1 MLSILRISNFALID
15 TLELNLSSGF
25 SVITGE
31 TGSGKSILLHAL
43 NLILGERADFSVI
56 GPENSK
62 CFVEAEFLIN
72 ESFTDFFTS
81 NDLDFSKVVVVRREI
96 NTQGKSRAFI
106 NDTPVSL
113 SILRE
118 FSSRLVI
125 IHSQYNTLELR
136 EKEFQLDV
144 LDCLAGL
151 EEERKKYL
159 KKYLDWKTHKL
170 ELEKLKSEYLEQSK
184 LLDYNQFQLSEL
196 EALNLYQVDYLRIEE
211 ELNEIEHAEELKQT
225 FHSIS
230 ESLGSE
236 IGVYTQLAA
245 LKSTIERVRINSS
258 KLVEIKSRI
267 QTLIP
272 DVKDIL
278 EEAEQ
283 FLDELSINP
292 QRQEELTT
300 ALDQYNRIISK
311 HQKKNQQEL
320 IEFQSELAKMVD
332 YSSDIEDEI
341 SKLENV
347 VQQEYDDAI
356 IFSGVLHSKRVNAVN
371 SISLSIQSIL
381 KDLNLKDTLLLF
393 QLRDS
398 GQLSN
403 FGTTEIDLLFS
414 SNKGIAPISIEK
426 AASGGELS
434 RVMLALQKL
443 ISEKRQLPTMIF
455 DEIDTGVSGEVA
467 HKMASLLGSMS
478 SHTQLLAITHLPQ
491 VAAKAKHH
499 ARVSKIQK
507 GERVISQVEWLV
519 EDRKIEEIARLMSG
533 EKITDAAIQNAKNLI
548 LN

>member
-245 LKSTIERVRINSS
+245 LKSILERVRINSS

-300 ALDQYNRIISK
+300 ALDHYNRIISK

>member
-15 TLELNLSSGF
+15 TLELNLSRGF

-151 EEERKKYL
+151 EEERKNYL

-170 ELEKLKSEYLEQSK
+170 ELEKLKSEFLDQSK

-196 EALNLYQVDYLRIEE
+196 EALNLRQVDYLRIEE

-230 ESLGSE
+230 VSLGSE
-236 IGVYTQLAA
+236 VGVHAQLAA
-245 LKSTIERVRINSS
+245 LKSSLERVRINSS
-258 KLVEIKSRI
+258 KLAEIKSRI
-267 QTLIP
+267 QTIIP

-292 QRQEELTT
+292 QRQEELTL

-320 IEFQSELAKMVD
+320 VELQTELAKMVD

-341 SKLENV
+341 EKLENV

-356 IFSGVLHSKRVNAVN
+356 IFSGVLHSKRVNSVN
-371 SISLSIQSIL
+371 SISSSIQRIL
-381 KDLNLKDTLLLF
+381 EDLNLKDTLLLF

-414 SNKGIAPISIEK
+414 ANKGIAPISIEK

>member
-15 TLELNLSSGF
+15 TLELNLSRGF

-56 GPENSK
+56 GPKNSK

-151 EEERKKYL
+151 EEERKNYL

-170 ELEKLKSEYLEQSK
+170 ELEKLKSEFLDQSK

-196 EALNLYQVDYLRIEE
+196 EALNLRQVDYLRIEE

-230 ESLGSE
+230 VSLGSE
-236 IGVYTQLAA
+236 VGVHAQLAA
-245 LKSTIERVRINSS
+245 LKSSLERVRINSS
-258 KLVEIKSRI
+258 KLAEIKSRI
-267 QTLIP
+267 QTIIP

-292 QRQEELTT
+292 QRQEELTL

-320 IEFQSELAKMVD
+320 VELQTELAKMVD

-341 SKLENV
+341 EKLENV

-356 IFSGVLHSKRVNAVN
+356 IFSGVLHSKRVNSVN
-371 SISLSIQSIL
+371 SISSSIQRIL
-381 KDLNLKDTLLLF
+381 EDMNLKDTLLLF

-414 SNKGIAPISIEK
+414 ANKGIAPISIEK

>member
-113 SILRE
+113 SILRD

-151 EEERKKYL
+151 EEERKNYL
-159 KKYLDWKTHKL
+159 KKYLDWKTHKV

-184 LLDYNQFQLSEL
+184 SLDYNQFQLSEL
-196 EALNLYQVDYLRIEE
+196 EALNLRQVDYLRIEE

-230 ESLGSE
+230 VSLGSE
-236 IGVYTQLAA
+236 VGVHAQLAA
-245 LKSTIERVRINSS
+245 LKSSLERVRINSS
-258 KLVEIKSRI
+258 KLAEIKSRI
-267 QTLIP
+267 QTIIP

-292 QRQEELTT
+292 QRQEELTL

-320 IEFQSELAKMVD
+320 VELQTELAKMVD

-341 SKLENV
+341 EKLENV

-356 IFSGVLHSKRVNAVN
+356 IFSGVLHSKRVNSVN
-371 SISLSIQSIL
+371 SISSSIQRIL
-381 KDLNLKDTLLLF
+381 EDLNLKDTLLLF

-414 SNKGIAPISIEK
+414 ANKGIAPISIEK

-507 GERVISQVEWLV
+507 GHRVISQVEWLV

>member
-245 LKSTIERVRINSS
+245 LKSILERVRINSS

>member
-15 TLELNLSSGF
+15 TLELNLSRGF

-151 EEERKKYL
+151 EEERKNYL

-170 ELEKLKSEYLEQSK
+170 ELEKLKSEFLDQSK

-196 EALNLYQVDYLRIEE
+196 ETLNLRQVDYLRIEE

-230 ESLGSE
+230 VSLGSE
-236 IGVYTQLAA
+236 VGVHAQLAA
-245 LKSTIERVRINSS
+245 LKSSLERVRINSS
-258 KLVEIKSRI
+258 KLAEIKSRI
-267 QTLIP
+267 QTIIP

-292 QRQEELTT
+292 QRQEELTL

-320 IEFQSELAKMVD
+320 VELQTELAKMVD

-341 SKLENV
+341 EKLENV

-356 IFSGVLHSKRVNAVN
+356 IFSGVLHSKRVNSVN
-371 SISLSIQSIL
+371 SISSSIQRIL
-381 KDLNLKDTLLLF
+381 EDLNLKDTLLLF

-414 SNKGIAPISIEK
+414 ANKGIAPISIEK

-507 GERVISQVEWLV
+507 GDRVISQVEWLV

>member
-151 EEERKKYL
+151 EEERKNYL

-245 LKSTIERVRINSS
+245 LKSTLERVRINSS

-300 ALDQYNRIISK
+300 ALDHYNRIISK

-414 SNKGIAPISIEK
+414 ANKGIAPISIEK

>member
-15 TLELNLSSGF
+15 TLELNLSRGF

-43 NLILGERADFSVI
+43 NLILGERADFLVI

-151 EEERKKYL
+151 EEERKNYL

-170 ELEKLKSEYLEQSK
+170 ELEKLKSEFLDQSK

-196 EALNLYQVDYLRIEE
+196 EALNLRQVDYLRIEE

-230 ESLGSE
+230 VSLGSE
-236 IGVYTQLAA
+236 VGVHAQLAA
-245 LKSTIERVRINSS
+245 LKSSLERVRINSS
-258 KLVEIKSRI
+258 KLAEIKSRI
-267 QTLIP
+267 QTIIP

-292 QRQEELTT
+292 QRQEELTL

-320 IEFQSELAKMVD
+320 VELQTELAKMVD

-341 SKLENV
+341 EKLENV

-356 IFSGVLHSKRVNAVN
+356 IFSGVLHSKRVNSVN
-371 SISLSIQSIL
+371 SISSSIQRIL
-381 KDLNLKDTLLLF
+381 EDMNLKDTLLLF

-414 SNKGIAPISIEK
+414 ANKGIAPISIEK

>member
-96 NTQGKSRAFI
+96 NMQGKSRAFI

-113 SILRE
+113 SILRD
-118 FSSRLVI
+118 FSSRLLI

-151 EEERKKYL
+151 EEERKNYL

-245 LKSTIERVRINSS
+245 LKSTLERVRINSS

-320 IEFQSELAKMVD
+320 IEFQSELEKMVD

-341 SKLENV
+341 AKLENV

-403 FGTTEIDLLFS
+403 FGTTDIDLLFS
-414 SNKGIAPISIEK
+414 ANKGIAPISIEK

>member
-15 TLELNLSSGF
+15 TLELNLSRGF

-43 NLILGERADFSVI
+43 NLILGERADFLVI

-151 EEERKKYL
+151 EEERKNYL

-170 ELEKLKSEYLEQSK
+170 ELEKLKSEFLDQSK

-196 EALNLYQVDYLRIEE
+196 EALNLRQVDYLRIEE

-230 ESLGSE
+230 VSLGSE
-236 IGVYTQLAA
+236 VGVHAQLAA
-245 LKSTIERVRINSS
+245 LKSSLERVRINSS
-258 KLVEIKSRI
+258 KLAEIKSRI
-267 QTLIP
+267 QTIIP

-292 QRQEELTT
+292 QRQEELTL

-320 IEFQSELAKMVD
+320 VELQTELAKMVD

-341 SKLENV
+341 EKLENV

-356 IFSGVLHSKRVNAVN
+356 IFSGVLHSKRVNSVN
-371 SISLSIQSIL
+371 SISSSIQRIL
-381 KDLNLKDTLLLF
+381 EDLNLKDTLLLF

-414 SNKGIAPISIEK
+414 ANKGIAPISIEK

-507 GERVISQVEWLV
+507 GHRVISQVEWLV

>member
-1 MLSILRISNFALID
+1 L
-15 TLELNLSSGF
+15 
-25 SVITGE
+25 
-31 TGSGKSILLHAL
+31 K
-43 NLILGERADFSVI
+43 
-56 GPENSK
+56 K
-62 CFVEAEFLIN
+62 
-72 ESFTDFFTS
+72 
-81 NDLDFSKVVVVRREI
+81 
-96 NTQGKSRAFI
+96 
-106 NDTPVSL
+106 
-113 SILRE
+113 
-118 FSSRLVI
+118 
-125 IHSQYNTLELR
+125 R
-136 EKEFQLDV
+136 EKIT
-144 LDCLAGL
+144 
-151 EEERKKYL
+151 
-159 KKYLDWKTHKL
+159 LDWKTHKL
-170 ELEKLKSEYLEQSK
+170 ELEKLKSEFLDQSK

-196 EALNLYQVDYLRIEE
+196 EALNLRQVDYLRIEE

-230 ESLGSE
+230 VSLGSE
-236 IGVYTQLAA
+236 VGVHAQLAA
-245 LKSTIERVRINSS
+245 LKSSLERVRINSS
-258 KLVEIKSRI
+258 KLAEIKSRI
-267 QTLIP
+267 QTIIP

-292 QRQEELTT
+292 QRQEELTL

-320 IEFQSELAKMVD
+320 VELQTELAKMVD

-341 SKLENV
+341 EKLENV

-356 IFSGVLHSKRVNAVN
+356 IFSGVLHSKRVNSVN
-371 SISLSIQSIL
+371 SISSSIQRIL
-381 KDLNLKDTLLLF
+381 EDLNLKDTLLLF

-414 SNKGIAPISIEK
+414 ANKGIAPISIEK

-507 GERVISQVEWLV
+507 GERVISQVEWLI

>member
-15 TLELNLSSGF
+15 SLELNLSNGF

-62 CFVEAEFLIN
+62 CYVEAEFSIN
-72 ESFTDFFTS
+72 ENFAEFFKV
-81 NDLDFSKVVVVRREI
+81 NDLDFSNLAVVRREI
-96 NTQGKSRAFI
+96 NTNGKSRAFI

-113 SILRE
+113 TVLRE

-151 EEERKKYL
+151 ELERKNYQ
-159 KKYLDWKTHKL
+159 KKYLDWKTHKQK
-170 ELEKLKSEYLEQSK
+170 LEKLKAEFLNQSK

-196 EALNLYQVDYLRIEE
+196 VALNLHQVDYTSLEE
-211 ELNEIEHAEELKQT
+211 ELNKMEHAEELKHS
-225 FHSIS
+225 FHLIS
-230 ESLGSE
+230 ETLGSDA
-236 IGVYTQLAA
+236 GVYTHLAS
-245 LKSTIERVRINSS
+245 LKSSLERVRINSP
-258 KLVEIKSRI
+258 KLVEIKTRI
-267 QTLIP
+267 QTLMP
-272 DVKDIL
+272 EVKDVL
-278 EEAEQ
+278 EEADQ
-283 FLDELSINP
+283 FLEELSVNP
-292 QRQEELTT
+292 QRQEELTVI
-300 ALDQYNRIISK
+300 LDQYNRVISK

-320 IEFQSELAKMVD
+320 IELQSQLEKMVD
-332 YSSDIEDEI
+332 HSSDIESEI
-341 SKLENV
+341 AQLELV
-347 VQQEYDDAI
+347 VQQEFDDAI
-356 IFSGVLHSKRVNAVN
+356 IFSGVLHSKRVNSVN
-371 SISLSIQSIL
+371 LISSFIQKIL
-381 KDLNLKDTLLLF
+381 GDLNLKDTLLLF
-393 QLRDS
+393 QLKDS
-398 GQLSN
+398 GQLTD

-414 SNKGIAPISIEK
+414 ANKGIAPISIEK

-467 HKMASLLGSMS
+467 HKMAALLGSMS
-478 SHTQLLAITHLPQ
+478 SDTQLLAITHLPQ

-499 ARVSKIQK
+499 AKVSKIQK
-507 GERVISQVEWLV
+507 GERVISQVDWLIAD
-519 EDRKIEEIARLMSG
+519 EKIEEIARLMSG
-533 EKITDAAIQNAKNLI
+533 EKITEAAIQNARNLI